1 MVRRCSD
8 DCTVDRRH
16 DIGSV
21 DAQRGMQRRCRE
33 LANVNVFE
41 QIENRETIRLIS
53 GGFARLFCHRVVLR
67 RSIDTGD
74 RCGFMVVRVTAR
86 LLRGFEER
94 THHLRRQASLEGQD
108 VDARGWSPPGDE
120 KQPRPGRDN
129 TKDNES
135 GGSEPSAGH
144 AAGIGRQC
152 RDIAYVRLHHLTVT
166 TISIPRWYV
175 HTSLYIPGRDGA
187 VHPITLRWLPE
198 RTTSLKPASS
208 ATRLWSTS
216 S

>member
-8 DCTVDRRH
+8 DCTVDGRH

-33 LANVNVFE
+33 LANVNVFK

-74 RCGFMVVRVTAR
+74 RCRFMVVRVTAR

-108 VDARGWSPPGDE
+108 VDARGWSPPRHK
-120 KQPRPGRDN
+120 KQPGPGRDN
-129 TKDNES
+129 ANENES
-135 GGSEPSAGH
+135 RGSEPPAGH
-144 AAGIGRQC
+144 TAVVRRYR
-152 RDIAYVRLHHLTVT
+152 RDIAYVHIHHLTVT

-175 HTSLYIPGRDGA
+175 HTSLYMPGRD
-187 VHPITLRWLPE
+187 
-198 RTTSLKPASS
+198 
-208 ATRLWSTS
+208 
-216 S
+216 